1 MNAGYKNQGSNVPFP
16 NNPSTYATDTNWEK
30 EILENSSLLQDYS
43 ITFDGSSNKTNY
55 MLSTGFYN
63 QEGLL
68 KAQNYQKYTFHGNLQ
83 HSFNKWLTIG
93 ANTQFTYSIQDVFD
107 SALIDIYRYGWPT
120 EK

>member
-1 MNAGYKNQGSNVPFP
+1 
-16 NNPSTYATDTNWEK
+16 
-30 EILENSSLLQDYS
+30 
-43 ITFDGSSNKTNY
+43 

-83 HSFNKWLTIG
+83 HSFNKWLTVG

-120 EK
+120 ENVKMKMIHIIFLLCITHIFFIHGIRFWI